1 MKRKNSPCLQHAKIV
16 KGGDDRYLN
25 HISSFPSQKQP
36 LMEEKKFKILLR
48 ERIPGKEKRNLNEVH
63 HQGG

>member
-1 MKRKNSPCLQHAKIV
+1 
-16 KGGDDRYLN
+16 
-25 HISSFPSQKQP
+25 
-36 LMEEKKFKILLR
+36 MEEKKFKILLR